1 MKHALGIVFLLA
13 TFSSP
18 LRAQETADSIQMI
31 RPAGEGLATVVDTV
45 LIESYAKRFNPARAS
60 LFAAVLP
67 GLGQVYN
74 KKYWKL
80 PLVYGG
86 FGAIGYG
93 LNFYQELYKDYKNQL
108 YYILENGTE
117 ESLEGFTED
126 QLRPAIDQ
134 ARHERDFMIILMAG
148 MYILQIIDAHVDA
161 HLKEFDVNP
170 NLQVKMQPM
179 MRNEMLT
186 GNQIGFSVTLRF

>member
-1 MKHALGIVFLLA
+1 MKHPSLIVLLLVMFAL
-13 TFSSP
+13 P
-18 LRAQETADSIQMI
+18 LRAQEVQDSIRAVQ
-31 RPAGEGLATVVDTV
+31 PADETAGTVVDTV

-86 FGAIGYG
+86 FAAIGYG
-93 LNFYQELYKDYKNQL
+93 LNFYQVLYKDYKNQL

-170 NLQVKMQPM
+170 NLQVKMQPLL
-179 MRNEMLT
+179 RTEMLT
-186 GNQIGFSVTLRF
+186 GNQVGFSVTLRF

>member
-1 MKHALGIVFLLA
+1 MKHTPLIVFLLVLFA
-13 TFSSP
+13 LP
-18 LRAQETADSIQMI
+18 LRAQEVPDSIQVI
-31 RPAGEGLATVVDTV
+31 QPTDETAGSVVDTV

-86 FGAIGYG
+86 FAAIGYG

-117 ESLEGFTED
+117 ESLQGFTED

-170 NLQVKMQPM
+170 NLQVKMQPLLKT
-179 MRNEMLT
+179 EILT

>member
-1 MKHALGIVFLLA
+1 MKHFLCALSLLVLCTA
-13 TFSSP
+13 P
-18 LRAQETADSIQMI
+18 LRAQEIPDSISVI
-31 RPAGEGLATVVDTV
+31 RPAGETPRTLVDTV

-60 LFAAVLP
+60 LLAAVLP

-86 FGAIGYG
+86 FAGIAYG
-93 LNFYQELYKDYKNQL
+93 FNFYQDLYKDYKQQL
-108 YYILENGTE
+108 FYILETGE
-117 ESLEGFTED
+117 GQSLEGFTED

-170 NLQVKMQPM
+170 NLQVKMQPLL
-179 MRNEMLT
+179 RNELLT
-186 GNQIGFSVTLRF
+186 GNQIGFSITMRF